1 MRLISVV
8 TAVLAVLLAFV
19 VGGLGPATQAGQGPP
34 LNGPHNAANVR
45 EGQQIFRFD
54 TFGSEQL
61 WTDTLR
67 LHEAVET
74 VSPRTALSVGL
85 KVDVEA
91 LPPAIVEA
99 IRAGQV
105 DLDDPAITLAL
116 LQLDAVVGVRGT
128 VTDGRLT
135 SIGITCALCH
145 STVDNSLT
153 AGIGRRLD
161 GWANTDLNVGAI
173 VSLSPVLSQDLK
185 EQFGQWGP
193 GKYDPRHHYFD
204 GQNVQI
210 LNEPSVP
217 VVIPPIYGLKGVGFE
232 TYTGDGPIS
241 YWNAYVGI
249 GQMGGKGNFD
259 DPRLPLTITQDEDL
273 VTPKLPALL
282 AYQLRLQTPKPPAG
296 SYDPAAAGRGRH
308 VFREAGCATCHRPP
322 HYTDVLTN
330 PNATE
335 PLLHDPLDVGQDPTY
350 ADRSATG
357 RYRTTPLRALF
368 QHAPYFHDGSA
379 ATLEDVVDHYEQTF
393 GLGLSPQERHDLIEF
408 LKSL

>member
-1 MRLISVV
+1 MRLISVAS
-8 TAVLAVLLAFV
+8 AVVVVLLPV
-19 VGGLGPATQAGQGPP
+19 VAGELASVTQAGQGPP
-34 LNGPHNAANVR
+34 INGPQNAANVR

-67 LHEAVET
+67 LNEAIEGVT
-74 VSPRTALSVGL
+74 PRTALLVGL

-91 LPPAIVEA
+91 LPPEIIAA
-99 IRAGQV
+99 LQAGQV
-105 DLDDPAITLAL
+105 NLDDAAVTRAL
-116 LQLDAVVGVRGT
+116 LQLNAVVGVRGT
-128 VTDGRLT
+128 VEGDHVT
-135 SIGITCALCH
+135 SLGITCALCH
-145 STVDNSLT
+145 STVDDSFT

-161 GWANTDLNVGAI
+161 GWANTDLDVGTI
-173 VSLSPVLSQDLK
+173 VSLSEFVSADLK
-185 EQFGQWGP
+185 EQFTAWGP

-204 GQNVQI
+204 GENIQI
-210 LNEPSVP
+210 LNEPSLP

-259 DPRLPLTITQDEDL
+259 DPRLPLTITQEEDL
-273 VTPKLPALL
+273 ITSKLPALL
-282 AYQLRLQTPKPPAG
+282 EYQLRLRTPKPPAG
-296 SYDPAAAGRGRH
+296 SFDPAAAGRGRQ
-308 VFREAGCATCHRPP
+308 VFREAGCATCHRQPN
-322 HYTDVLTN
+322 YTDVLTN

-357 RYRTTPLRALF
+357 KYRTTPLRALF

-379 ATLEDVVDHYEQTF
+379 PTLADVVDHYEETF
-393 GLGLSPQERHDLIEF
+393 GLGLSPQERNDLIEF